1 MSILVSRFLLDLRQ
15 IDHTGANA
23 VSSELPSFVA
33 PQNGAFSEYASF
45 VSPFG
50 AQLARSGDV
59 QIDTASEG
67 IEGDLNSGGSDSNR
81 RLEEDTPTSSHAHL
95 RDGDE
100 ALWRT
105 RWDASGSISTS
116 R

>member
-45 VSPFG
+45 VAPFVV
-50 AQLARSGDV
+50 QLSGDV
-59 QIDTASEG
+59 RIDTASEG
-67 IEGDLNSGGSDSNR
+67 IEGDLGSGDSDSNR
-81 RLEEDTPTSSHAHL
+81 GLDHGTPTSSNEHL

-105 RWDASGSISTS
+105 RWDASGSISAS